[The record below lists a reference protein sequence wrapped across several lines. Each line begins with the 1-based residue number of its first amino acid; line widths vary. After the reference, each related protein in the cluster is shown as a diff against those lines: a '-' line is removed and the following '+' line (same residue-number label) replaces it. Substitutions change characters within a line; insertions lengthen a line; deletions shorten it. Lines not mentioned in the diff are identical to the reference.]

1 MGRRKSARR
10 EISKK
15 EAGANWA
22 ASKKAKGE
30 ILDRLAAEVGWS
42 GANALRQLGRAF
54 KRRGS
59 ARVAGRRP
67 RPPTFDHDTAKV
79 LQQVWVVAGQPCG
92 KYLAAVM
99 ESTLANMKAHA
110 RAGSFGRAWV
120 RYGPE
125 VHTQLLAMS
134 AAAIDRLLVPFK
146 LSMHPEGKSMTRS
159 RRNQSM
165 EAVPITSRII
175 QSFLSR
181 AHLRNSAPLGE

>member
-10 EISKK
+10 EITKK

-30 ILDRLAAEVGWS
+30 ILDRLVAEVGRS
-42 GANALRQLGRAF
+42 GANARRQLGRAF
-54 KRRGS
+54 KRRWS
-59 ARVAGRRP
+59 AHMAGRRP
-67 RPPTFDHDTAKV
+67 RPPTYDYDTVKV

-99 ESTLANMKAHA
+99 ESTLASMKAHA

-134 AAAIDRLLVPFK
+134 AAAIDRLLAPVK
-146 LSMHPEGKSMTRS
+146 LSMYPEGKSTTRS
-159 RRNQSM
+159 RRNQYR
-165 EAVPITSRII
+165 EAVPIMSRTP

-181 AHLRNSAPLGE
+181 AHLRNSEPLNG